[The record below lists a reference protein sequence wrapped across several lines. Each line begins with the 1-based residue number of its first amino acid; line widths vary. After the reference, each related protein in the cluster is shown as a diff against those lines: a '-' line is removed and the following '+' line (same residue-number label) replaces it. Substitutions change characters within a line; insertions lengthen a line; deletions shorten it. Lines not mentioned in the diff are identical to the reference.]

1 MGNGQDRHF
10 TVGGVSVVA
19 RIPEDWDRRVGV
31 VLAHGAGQGMDSPF
45 MTAFSDGLASRGY
58 LTVRFNFPYME
69 AGRRAPD
76 SRTKLRETYAAIM
89 DAVVSEFDPTLLV
102 IGGKSM
108 GGRMASYVAAEAA
121 GKAGKEE
128 RVGAL
133 LFLGYPL
140 HPAGQPDR
148 MRDEHL
154 YGLSLPMLFV
164 SGTRDTLAQRDLL
177 AAVLVKLP
185 DSATIH
191 WVERGD
197 HSFRSGPR
205 TEENR
210 EAALGAIDEWL
221 RRISSGESRSASA
234 PR

>member
-1 MGNGQDRHF
+1 MGTGTEKRFRFQ
-10 TVGGVSVVA
+10 GVSAVA
-19 RIPEDWDRRVGV
+19 RVPENWDGRVGV
-31 VLAHGAGQGMDSPF
+31 ILAHGAGQGMDSPF

-76 SRTKLRETYAAIM
+76 TRTKLRETYTAII
-89 DAVVSEFDPTLLV
+89 DAVVAEFDPVILV

-108 GGRMASYVAAEAA
+108 GGRTASYIAADN
-121 GKAGKEE
+121 E

-148 MRDEHL
+148 MRDQHL
-154 YGLSLPMLFV
+154 YALSLPMLFV

-177 AAVLVKLP
+177 ATVLEKLG
-185 DSATIH
+185 DAASVH

-197 HSFRSGPR
+197 HSFRSGR
-205 TEENR
+205 QTEENR
-210 EAALGAIDEWL
+210 EAALGAIDAWL
-221 RRISSGESRSASA
+221 CRISSGENRSASA